1 MEAFF
6 KNSIKTTEVFNTY
19 WEYANERQNVFFKR
33 VRGEQPPWTNNKIL
47 MNHRFTNVYRACDKV
62 SQYLI
67 KNVIYSFNGNE
78 EDLLFRILLF
88 KTFNKIE
95 TWNFLEEQIGQI
107 QYRTYSFMSYS
118 AALNN
123 LFISKTP
130 VYSGAYIMSSGKSEF
145 GRERKYENHLL
156 LLEHMFKNGF
166 SSKVLKCSSLEQLF
180 ELLFSYPTIGEFL
193 AQQYA
198 IDINY
203 SNICDFDENE
213 FVVAGPGAKSGIKK
227 CFSSIGT
234 YSESDVIKY
243 MVDNQEHEFKRRN
256 LDFQTLWGRKLTLI
270 DCQNVFCETDK
281 YARLAHPNIKGLG
294 NRTRIKQ
301 KYKSGI
307 YSPKVELFF
316 PPKWKLAI
324 SEL

>member
-1 MEAFF
+1 MEVFL
-6 KNSIKTTEVFNTY
+6 KNTIKTTEVFDTY
-19 WEYANERQNVFFKR
+19 WEYANERQNIFFKR
-33 VRGEQPPWTNNKIL
+33 IRGEQPPWTNNKIL

-67 KNVIYSFNGNE
+67 KNVIYSFTGNE

-95 TWNFLEEQIGQI
+95 TWKYLENQIGPI
-107 QYRTYSFMSYS
+107 QYKTYSFKSYS
-118 AALNN
+118 SALNN
-123 LFISKTP
+123 LVISKTP
-130 VYSGAYIMSSGKSEF
+130 IYSGAYIMSSGKSEF

-156 LLEHMFKNGF
+156 LLEYMFENGF
-166 SSKVLKCSSLEQLF
+166 SSKALKCLSLKQLF

-227 CFSSIGT
+227 CFSSIGNL
-234 YSESDVIKY
+234 SEADIIRY
-243 MVDNQEHEFKRRN
+243 MVDNQEYEFQKRN

-301 KYKSGI
+301 KYKSVI
-307 YSPKVELFF
+307 NPQKVELFF
-316 PPKWKLAI
+316 PPKWKLTI